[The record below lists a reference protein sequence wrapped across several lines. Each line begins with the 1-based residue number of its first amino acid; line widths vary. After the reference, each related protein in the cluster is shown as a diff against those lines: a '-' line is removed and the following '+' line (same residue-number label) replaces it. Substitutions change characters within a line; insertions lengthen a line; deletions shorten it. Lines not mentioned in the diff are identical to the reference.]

1 MHLFGRKE
9 KFVARSVSV
18 LLPVKNAQST
28 LAPTVHK
35 ILDIVSEISEQI
47 ELLIIDDGS
56 VDATSEVAMELTRRY
71 PQVQAICQ
79 SRSLGKEAAI
89 RSALHKST
97 GEIALIYEEEW
108 GTPLDEIAKAL
119 KSSTP
124 LGQFF
129 FRLDA
134 PKGPSKVM
142 PVQSDRSAVD
152 RDFSEHPYERQSPTS
167 SRPARPNFLERLK
180 NIVLGE

>member
-56 VDATSEVAMELTRRY
+56 VDATSEVAVELTRRY

-89 RSALHKST
+89 RSALQKST
-97 GEIALIYEEEW
+97 GEIALIHEEER
-108 GTPLDEIAKAL
+108 GTPLDEIANTL
-119 KSSTP
+119 KSSS
-124 LGQFF
+124 LSGQFF

-134 PKGPSKVM
+134 PKTPSRVM
-142 PVQSDRSAVD
+142 PVQSERSAEEC
-152 RDFSEHPYERQSPTS
+152 DFFERPQEQKSPTS
-167 SRPARPNFLERLK
+167 SRPARPNFMERLK

>member
-35 ILDIVSEISEQI
+35 ILDVVSEISEQI

-89 RSALHKST
+89 RSALQKST
-97 GEIALIYEEEW
+97 GEIALIHEEEQ

-119 KSSTP
+119 KFSSP
-124 LGQFF
+124 SGQFF

-134 PKGPSKVM
+134 AKGPSRLM

-152 RDFSEHPYERQSPTS
+152 CDFSEHPNERQSLTS

>member
-35 ILDIVSEISEQI
+35 ILDVVSEISEQI

-56 VDATSEVAMELTRRY
+56 ADATSEVAMELTRRY

-79 SRSLGKEAAI
+79 GRSLGKEAAI
-89 RSALHKST
+89 RSALQKST
-97 GEIALIYEEEW
+97 GEIALIHRRRT
-108 GTPLDEIAKAL
+108 GNAI
-119 KSSTP
+119 
-124 LGQFF
+124 G
-129 FRLDA
+129 
-134 PKGPSKVM
+134 
-142 PVQSDRSAVD
+142 
-152 RDFSEHPYERQSPTS
+152 
-167 SRPARPNFLERLK
+167 
-180 NIVLGE
+180 

>member
-1 MHLFGRKE
+1 M
-9 KFVARSVSV
+9 ARSVSV

-35 ILDIVSEISEQI
+35 ILDVVSEISEQI

-56 VDATSEVAMELTRRY
+56 ADATSEVAVELTRHY

-89 RSALHKST
+89 RSALQKST
-97 GEIALIYEEEW
+97 GEIALIHEEEL
-108 GTPLDEIAKAL
+108 GTPLDEIAKTL
-119 KSSTP
+119 NSSSP
-124 LGQFF
+124 SGQFF
-129 FRLDA
+129 FRLDVA
-134 PKGPSKVM
+134 KGPPGVM
-142 PVQSDRSAVD
+142 PVQSDRYAVD
-152 RDFSEHPYERQSPTS
+152 CDFSEHPHERQSLTS

>member
-1 MHLFGRKE
+1 
-9 KFVARSVSV
+9 VARTVSV

-35 ILDIVSEISEQI
+35 ILDVVSEISEQI

-79 SRSLGKEAAI
+79 GHSLGKEASI
-89 RSALHKST
+89 RSALQKST
-97 GEIALIYEEEW
+97 GQIALIHEEER
-108 GTPLDEIAKAL
+108 GTPLDEIANTL
-119 KSSTP
+119 KSFSP
-124 LGQFF
+124 SGQFY

-134 PKGPSKVM
+134 PKTHSRAM
-142 PVQSDRSAVD
+142 PEHSDRPAVD
-152 RDFSEHPYERQSPTS
+152 RYFSEHPHERQSQTS
-167 SRPARPNFLERLK
+167 SRPARPNFMERLK

>member
-1 MHLFGRKE
+1 
-9 KFVARSVSV
+9 V

-35 ILDIVSEISEQI
+35 ILDVVSEISEQI

-56 VDATSEVAMELTRRY
+56 ADATSEVAVELTRHY

-89 RSALHKST
+89 RSALQKST
-97 GEIALIYEEEW
+97 GEIALIHEEEL
-108 GTPLDEIAKAL
+108 GTPLDEIAKTL
-119 KSSTP
+119 NSSSP
-124 LGQFF
+124 SGQFF
-129 FRLDA
+129 FRLDVA
-134 PKGPSKVM
+134 KGPPGVM
-142 PVQSDRSAVD
+142 PVQSDRYAVD
-152 RDFSEHPYERQSPTS
+152 CDFSEHPHERQSLTS

>member
-1 MHLFGRKE
+1 M
-9 KFVARSVSV
+9 ARSVSV

-28 LAPTVHK
+28 LVPTVQK
-35 ILDIVSEISEQI
+35 ILDVVSEISEQV

-56 VDATSEVAMELTRRY
+56 ADATSEVAVELTRRY

-79 SRSLGKEAAI
+79 SRSLGREAAI
-89 RSALHKST
+89 RSALQKST
-97 GEIALIYEEEW
+97 GKIALIHEEEQ

-119 KSSTP
+119 KSSASE
-124 LGQFF
+124 GQFF

-134 PKGPSKVM
+134 VKGTQEVM
-142 PVQSDRSAVD
+142 PVQSDRSPAD
-152 RDFSEHPYERQSPTS
+152 CDFSQRSHQQQPLTS